1 MPATR
6 AELLAPALAQVPA
19 TTRLLITI
27 NGRIG
32 ATNKLAKAVTAA
44 GGKVEESPR
53 MRGRALTDWTVK
65 RAEELGLPR
74 TVGMQVARV
83 THADLGVVD
92 SELQKLAAYKQS
104 GAKLTPEAVNELLAG
119 AREDEVFKLTD
130 NILPHPT
137 AQAWTIARNLTR
149 SGYQPTS
156 IAYRI
161 ARHLAL
167 VLEVR
172 AKQDR
177 GESLQN
183 IQGNMSQHSFVIQKA
198 YDAARSVQP
207 DRLEAALRA
216 IRDYEWEVKSG
227 QVDAELGLEVL
238 LSRL

>member
-1 MPATR
+1 MQVDVGIGPPATCGSGMSQTVGDVTCTVN
-6 AELLAPALAQVPA
+6 ANCFLSIDKKTLSVSLTAPPYEVAIGTVGGLQYPVIVIDMH
-19 TTRLLITI
+19 TT
-27 NGRIG
+27 NGSHHRYV
-32 ATNKLAKAVTAA
+32 VTYD
-44 GGKVEESPR
+44 GPR
-53 MRGRALTDWTVK
+53 NPLTDPK
-65 RAEELGLPR
+65 II
-74 TVGMQVARV
+74 
-83 THADLGVVD
+83 
-92 SELQKLAAYKQS
+92 AAVRD
-104 GAKLTPEAVNELLAG
+104 KLTPEAVNELLAG

-137 AQAWTIARNLTR
+137 AEAWTVARNLTR

-156 IAYRI
+156 VAYRI

-177 GESLQN
+177 GESLQS
-183 IQGNMSQHSFVIQKA
+183 IQNDMSEHSFVVQKA
-198 YDAARSVQP
+198 YDAARSVQI
-207 DRLEAALRA
+207 DSLEAGLRA